1 MKIDSYPG
9 SEKTYI
15 PGTLFP
21 NIKVGMRKINLTPT
35 VSVKDNGEKDGTSG
49 YIINYACI

>member
-15 PGTLFP
+15 PGTPFP
-21 NIKVGMRKINLTPT
+21 EHQSRHAQNKPHSYRIGQRQW
-35 VSVKDNGEKDGTSG
+35 
-49 YIINYACI
+49 